1 MPEEKRQNE
10 NEGSLYGRLIK
21 AGIYELNRYGV
32 QNFSVRRIAG
42 RCGVSCAA
50 PYKHFKDKH
59 KFIAAIIEYIN
70 DIWAGRQREV
80 LARVSVEPTRRKILA
95 ICEEYIRFLVEIPY
109 FRSILMR
116 TNKDVD
122 SEYVRLRGQLSR
134 ISRNLVD
141 RYCDEVGMPEKK
153 KLVKTFIVRSLL
165 YGAALMFDNGELE
178 YDGENMA
185 AVIEAIDREFDLP

>member
-95 ICEEYIRFLVEIPY
+95 ICEEYIRFLVENPY
-109 FRSILMR
+109 FRSILMM
-116 TNKDVD
+116 TNKDFD

>member
-95 ICEEYIRFLVEIPY
+95 ICEENIRF
-109 FRSILMR
+109 
-116 TNKDVD
+116 
-122 SEYVRLRGQLSR
+122 
-134 ISRNLVD
+134 
-141 RYCDEVGMPEKK
+141 
-153 KLVKTFIVRSLL
+153 
-165 YGAALMFDNGELE
+165 
-178 YDGENMA
+178 
-185 AVIEAIDREFDLP
+185 

>member
-95 ICEEYIRFLVEIPY
+95 ICEEYIRFLVENPY

>member
-1 MPEEKRQNE
+1 VE
-10 NEGSLYGRLIK
+10 N
-21 AGIYELNRYGV
+21 
-32 QNFSVRRIAG
+32 
-42 RCGVSCAA
+42 
-50 PYKHFKDKH
+50 
-59 KFIAAIIEYIN
+59 
-70 DIWAGRQREV
+70 
-80 LARVSVEPTRRKILA
+80 
-95 ICEEYIRFLVEIPY
+95 PY

-116 TNKDVD
+116 TNKDFD